1 MDNCERM
8 KVEGLTK
15 KIMENLKEPTTIKE
29 LAKKLNIHPKNLD
42 VKIRVLRDLGLVET
56 KKGRNGW
63 VRLSKEGL
71 YLLEK
76 GEIKLNS
83 LKLQIV
89 AKDRIG
95 LLADIT
101 SKISKIGGNI
111 TSTILERDGEDVI
124 IYLIVEN
131 VEKEEI
137 ENALKDIVKKFSIIW
152 WNIMIEIEIKV
163 KIDNKDEIIEKLKKL
178 GFKFIKKKFQED
190 IYFNGSNRDFK
201 KTDEALRIRDDNGTF
216 FITYKGPKLDNIS
229 KTREEI
235 EVKIEDKE
243 KMRLILK
250 KLGFKEVPPIR
261 KIREIYKRGDIIA
274 SIDNVE
280 GLGIFLELEKSISD
294 SEITKKDEILNELLD
309 LLKSLN
315 ISKDKIIRKSYLEL
329 RG

>member
-1 MDNCERM
+1 M

-152 WNIMIEIEIKV
+152 
-163 KIDNKDEIIEKLKKL
+163 
-178 GFKFIKKKFQED
+178 
-190 IYFNGSNRDFK
+190 
-201 KTDEALRIRDDNGTF
+201 
-216 FITYKGPKLDNIS
+216 
-229 KTREEI
+229 
-235 EVKIEDKE
+235 
-243 KMRLILK
+243 
-250 KLGFKEVPPIR
+250 
-261 KIREIYKRGDIIA
+261 
-274 SIDNVE
+274 
-280 GLGIFLELEKSISD
+280 
-294 SEITKKDEILNELLD
+294 
-309 LLKSLN
+309 
-315 ISKDKIIRKSYLEL
+315 
-329 RG
+329 